1 MASLFLDLGS
11 NQPPR
16 GWVDCLG
23 SIKGTLSLLHV
34 FGRGEKKVR
43 AQDWGL
49 GLRVEARSARSSS
62 PWGLGLRGV

>member
-43 AQDWGL
+43 VSGL
-49 GLRVEARSARSSS
+49 GVRVES
-62 PWGLGLRGV
+62 